1 LKGYLE
7 SLEDDFNISTIDS
20 EIEESNVYKSPH
32 ATTQHLE
39 MEGGSYNDPI
49 VKRHEC
55 QRRFRHYSDM
65 WWGYFEGAISWH
77 YTNEEETKW
86 EQMV

>member
-1 LKGYLE
+1 
-7 SLEDDFNISTIDS
+7 
-20 EIEESNVYKSPH
+20 
-32 ATTQHLE
+32 

-49 VKRHEC
+49 IKRHEC